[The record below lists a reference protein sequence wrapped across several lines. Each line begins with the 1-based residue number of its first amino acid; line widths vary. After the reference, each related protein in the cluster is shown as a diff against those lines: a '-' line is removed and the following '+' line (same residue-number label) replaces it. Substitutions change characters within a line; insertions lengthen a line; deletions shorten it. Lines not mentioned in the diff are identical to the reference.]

1 MRKTRDLFGKLKA
14 QRKSVAD
21 VGHQRH
27 ETRAFDGGG
36 DSVLA
41 DGRAT
46 GLAAANDFALA
57 TGQFFEKLDVFVI
70 DKERMRPLPF
80 NFQRVLFLN
89 VDLGLG
95 AFAIDAI
102 LFECRGF
109 GHSYTN

>member
-1 MRKTRDLFGKLKA
+1 MRGRVKKERRGLRVYRRDVINAEKGMRKTRDLFGKLKA

-57 TGQFFEKLDVFVI
+57 TGQFF
-70 DKERMRPLPF
+70 
-80 NFQRVLFLN
+80 
-89 VDLGLG
+89 
-95 AFAIDAI
+95 
-102 LFECRGF
+102 
-109 GHSYTN
+109 